1 MSVSIILVAPQMGEN
16 IGATA
21 RAMKNFGLADL
32 RIVNPRDGWPNDKA
46 IAMSVGARDLIERAQ
61 IFNSITEAIKD
72 LEYVY
77 ATTATPRNM
86 NKNYVLAADLAT
98 DLSNRSNVGIMF
110 GMESTGLSNEDIVL
124 ANKIVTIET
133 VPDFSSLNIAHAVA
147 VLCYQIFGKEK
158 IENKLQIELA
168 THEDL
173 NHFYD
178 NLFGQLENT
187 NFFKS
192 AEKRPGIEQKIR
204 NIFTRIDQLSTA
216 EIQTLH
222 GIIKALSK

>member
-86 NKNYVLAADLAT
+86 NKSYVLAEDLAT

-158 IENKLQIELA
+158 IENNLQIELA